1 MHYRGGNQD
10 VGKDGQTE
18 SFLQQHVW
26 RGIDAARRV
35 FVNLIFV
42 ALVIVLLV
50 VLFSDDSPEIA
61 DGTALVIAPKG
72 QLVEQLTGQ
81 SIQRAVDE
89 ARGAVPPETLLKDVL
104 DAIEAAKDD
113 DRVQALV
120 LNLSAFGGGRM
131 TKLQDVRDA
140 IVDFKTSGKKV
151 IAVSDFYAQDAYFL
165 AANADE
171 ILVNKMGG
179 VILEGF
185 GRYKMYYKEGID
197 RLGLDVHVF
206 RVGEYK
212 SAVEPYLR
220 NDMSPEAKEANLEWL
235 GDLWRIYLEDVAA
248 ARGMTVEQLEEYA
261 NEFPRLIDES
271 NGDTAKAALDF
282 GIVDQA
288 LTRIE
293 VREHLIELVG
303 EDEDTHSYN
312 RIAFSEYLKE
322 LDEDRFGRKAKG
334 DRVGVVVARGT
345 ILDGS
350 HPAGTIGGD
359 STAALIRQA
368 RNDEHIKAIVLRVD
382 SGGGSAFASEI
393 IRREC
398 EKARVD
404 GKPVIASMG
413 SVAASGGFWI
423 STSSDQIWAYP
434 STITGSIGIFGMF
447 PTYQRPLAK
456 HLGVRVD
463 GVSTAPLAG
472 IRPDRELPEEVG
484 QVIQTMIDQGYRE
497 FLDRVAKSRGMTPEE
512 VDLVARGRVWSG
524 EDAHE
529 LGLVDNLGDLDDA
542 IAAAA
547 ELAELGEDYE
557 VSYIEKE
564 VKFKEKILKELMA
577 RGIRA
582 AGPEFASDSAL
593 EDVIRQIQRSAAE
606 FAALNDPNH
615 VYALSMIETD

>member
-1 MHYRGGNQD
+1 MD
-10 VGKDGQTE
+10 KLKAFCSST
-18 SFLQQHVW
+18 W

-104 DAIEAAKDD
+104 DAIEASKDD

-368 RNDEHIKAIVLRVD
+368 RNDENIKAIVLRVD

>member
-1 MHYRGGNQD
+1 MSGILTTLKKFGSR
-10 VGKDGQTE
+10 TW
-18 SFLQQHVW
+18 S
-26 RGIDAARRV
+26 GIDAARRV
-35 FVNLIFV
+35 FVNLLFL
-42 ALVIVLLV
+42 ALVVVLLV
-50 VLFSDDSPEIA
+50 VLFSSDDPEIA
-61 DGTALVIAPKG
+61 DTTALVIAPKG

-81 SIQRAVDE
+81 SIQRLVDE
-89 ARGAVPPETLLKDVL
+89 ARGAVPPETLLKDVI

-113 DRVQALV
+113 DRIQALV

-151 IAVSDFYAQDAYFL
+151 IAVSDFYEQDAYYL

-179 VILEGF
+179 VVLYGF

-206 RVGEYK
+206 RVGEFK
-212 SAVEPYLR
+212 SAVEPFLR
-220 NDMSPEAKEANLEWL
+220 NDMSKEAKEANLEWL

-248 ARGMTVEQLEEYA
+248 ARGLSVEQLEEYA
-261 NEFPRLIDES
+261 NEFPRLIEEA
-271 NGDTAKAALDF
+271 NGDTAKTALDF
-282 GIVDQA
+282 GVVDQA

-312 RIAFSEYLKE
+312 RIAFTEYLE
-322 LDEDRFGRKAKG
+322 ALDEDRFGRKAKG
-334 DRVGVVVARGT
+334 DRVGVIVARGT

-368 RNDEHIKAIVLRVD
+368 RNNDDIKAIVLRVD

-398 EKARVD
+398 EKARAD

-497 FLDRVAKSRGMTPEE
+497 FLDRVAESRGMTPEE
-512 VDLVARGRVWSG
+512 VDLIARGRVWSG
-524 EDAHE
+524 EDAYEH
-529 LGLVDNLGDLDDA
+529 GLVDNLGDLDDA

-547 ELAELGEDYE
+547 ELAELGDEYE
-557 VSYIEKE
+557 VTYIEKE
-564 VKFKEKILKELMA
+564 VKFKDRMLKELMA
-577 RGIRA
+577 RAVGI
-582 AGPEFASDSAL
+582 AGEELTNETAL
-593 EDVIRQIQRSAAE
+593 DEVVRRIQRSAAE

-615 VYALSMIETD
+615 AYALSMIETD